1 MARRDQ
7 LTNRG
12 PLSGNNRSKALNITK
27 RKWNLNLQNVTIV
40 DSNGK
45 TLKLRISTKTLRTLK
60 KNSQLN

>member
-27 RKWNLNLQNVTIV
+27 RKWNLNLQNVRIQTK
-40 DSNGK
+40 NGQSV
-45 TLKLRISTKTLRTLK
+45 KLRVSTKTLRTLK
-60 KNSQLN
+60 KLGKLV